1 MFIVFFDQFSNGDF
15 VIRIDD
21 HFNYDLIADLFHHNL
36 QCCLNA
42 STITT
47 EILDTLYNQ
56 KSLSK
61 VYFCHNYYPRPDT
74 GLALNLLNNEI
85 TSLENMMN
93 MPQLWLLFL
102 ELH

>member
-1 MFIVFFDQFSNGDF
+1 MFSDQFSNGDF

-47 EILDTLYNQ
+47 EIGYTL
-56 KSLSK
+56 
-61 VYFCHNYYPRPDT
+61 
-74 GLALNLLNNEI
+74 
-85 TSLENMMN
+85 
-93 MPQLWLLFL
+93 
-102 ELH
+102 

>member
-1 MFIVFFDQFSNGDF
+1 MVTLLLELIY
-15 VIRIDD
+15 

-61 VYFCHNYYPRPDT
+61 VYFVITIIPD
-74 GLALNLLNNEI
+74 LI
-85 TSLENMMN
+85 
-93 MPQLWLLFL
+93 QV
-102 ELH
+102 

>member
-1 MFIVFFDQFSNGDF
+1 MFIVFDQFSNGDF

-56 KSLSK
+56 NHYLKFIF
-61 VYFCHNYYPRPDT
+61 VITIIPD
-74 GLALNLLNNEI
+74 LI
-85 TSLENMMN
+85 
-93 MPQLWLLFL
+93 QV
-102 ELH
+102 

>member
-1 MFIVFFDQFSNGDF
+1 M
-15 VIRIDD
+15 
-21 HFNYDLIADLFHHNL
+21 FHHNL

-74 GLALNLLNNEI
+74 GLAFKPFEQRNNLIRKYDEHASI
-85 TSLENMMN
+85 MAFI
-93 MPQLWLLFL
+93 P